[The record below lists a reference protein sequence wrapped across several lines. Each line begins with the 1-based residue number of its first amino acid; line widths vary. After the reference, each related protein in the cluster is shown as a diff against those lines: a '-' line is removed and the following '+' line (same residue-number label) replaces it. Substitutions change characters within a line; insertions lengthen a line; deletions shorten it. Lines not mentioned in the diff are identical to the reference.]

1 MTMAKSAEYR
11 ARKYAAKFDPTV
23 VSSRFTAVK
32 DLSVEQT
39 NAAQS
44 ALHAVEDQVRSI
56 LSAHA
61 LPTWQ
66 NIPYLNAARAMF
78 RKSRNFSGP
87 TLENEILAIIE
98 GWASKGLNRDIL
110 AEIASI
116 FGVSVP
122 GYH

>member
-1 MTMAKSAEYR
+1 MGKSAEYR
-11 ARKYAAKFDPTV
+11 ARKYQAKFDPTV

-44 ALHAVEDQVRSI
+44 ALKSIEDQIKSI
-56 LSAHA
+56 LAAHA

-66 NIPYLNAARAMF
+66 NIPYLNAGRAMF
-78 RKSRNFSGP
+78 RKARNFTGA
-87 TLENEILAIIE
+87 TFENEVLAIIE
-98 GWASKGLNRDIL
+98 GWASKGLDRDIL

-116 FGVSVP
+116 FGVTVP
-122 GYH
+122 GYY